1 MIRFLDMIGLVRM
14 TNRDLIMEE
23 LDNMDPERFATLL
36 GLLNIEKVSA
46 DAHGVASIGE
56 WLNRPA
62 TLETILT

>member
-1 MIRFLDMIGLVRM
+1 MIRFLD
-14 TNRDLIMEE
+14 
-23 LDNMDPERFATLL
+23 MDPERFATLL